1 VTETPTAI
9 TVSGDATLT
18 LTYGNSGST
27 SSYAA
32 TGGTNTYTWSLGSSL
47 TGVSLSGTTVT
58 ASAST
63 PAGTYIQTVRATD
76 GNSQLGTKQLTI
88 TVNKA
93 STSISIALPNS
104 ASTAALGGAVT
115 ITATVPRA
123 GSVNFRLGGST
134 ISGCGSATAATTSAT
149 CSWTPGAL
157 GSVSLTAVFTPT
169 DSSNYETSTT
179 TTLTITVVNG
189 VSSVTLSLTGGVTQV
204 SKSQSIN
211 IIAAVDQ
218 AGRITFFI
226 DGKRIPG
233 CTNKSAS
240 VGNVTCSWKPAI
252 QKPVTITASLNP
264 SNSVYNS
271 STGSLRVEV
280 VRRTG
285 RR

>member
-9 TVSGDATLT
+9 TVSGDTTLT
-18 LTYGNSGST
+18 LTYGNSASTGSY
-27 SSYAA
+27 SA
-32 TGGTNTYTWSLGSSL
+32 TGGTNTYSWSLGSTL
-47 TGVSLSGTTVT
+47 TGVSLTGTTVT
-58 ASAST
+58 ASATT
-63 PAGTYIQTVRATD
+63 PAGTYTQTVRAID
-76 GNSQLGTKQLTI
+76 GNSQVGSKTLTI

-104 ASTAALGGAVT
+104 ASSAALGGAVT

-123 GSVNFRLGGST
+123 GAVNFKLGGST
-134 ISGCGSATAATTSAT
+134 ISGCGASSATTTSAT

-189 VSSVTLSLTGGVTQV
+189 VSSVSLSLTGGVTQV
-204 SKSQSIN
+204 SKSQAIN

-218 AGRITFFI
+218 AGKITFLV
-226 DGKRIPG
+226 DGKRISG

-240 VGNVTCSWKPAI
+240 VGNVTCSWRPAI
-252 QKPVTITASLNP
+252 QKTVTITANLDP
-264 SNSVYNS
+264 SNNVYNS